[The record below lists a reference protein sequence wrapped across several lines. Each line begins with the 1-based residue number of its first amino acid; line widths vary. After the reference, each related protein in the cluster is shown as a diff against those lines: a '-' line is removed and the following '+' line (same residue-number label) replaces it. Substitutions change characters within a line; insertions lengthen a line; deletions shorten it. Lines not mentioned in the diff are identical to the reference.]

1 MEIINLMER
10 ELSRRNY
17 SLKTIKTYNYSLNNF
32 FNFVKKDFKKINKQD
47 INAYFYYLADK
58 NISGSTINVNLNAIK
73 FFYQEILNK
82 KLTIKIKYSKVPKKL
97 PLFLTQD
104 EIIKLIDNIENNKHK
119 LMIKL
124 LYSSG
129 LRVSE
134 LLNLKVRDFD
144 FENDYGWVR
153 QGKGNKDRIF
163 VIAISLKQDLIDY
176 VKDLDYDSFLFT
188 SYNGRMSV
196 RTIQE
201 IIKKATKRSKINKKI
216 HPHSLRHSYAT
227 HLIENG
233 YDVSSVQS
241 LLGHKSL
248 ETTMIYLHIAPKR
261 FINVKSPLDNLKFNN
276 LSYDGKNINDI
287 EPISQEDKDL
297 RI

>member
-1 MEIINLMER
+1 MER